1 MSVEVG
7 VAVTERTAG
16 IVWRDVVTL
25 LKLRIG
31 ALITATAVAAALA
44 AGQHDPRTL
53 LVLAVAA
60 LLSSCGASSLNH
72 WLDRDLDAR
81 MARTCER
88 PLPSGRLAPSVAL
101 GLGIGLVLLPITAEG
116 TLGPGATLYLLAGA
130 ATYALVYTA
139 WLKRRTPFSIV
150 WGGAAG
156 SFAALAGWQTASSTF
171 RPAPIILA
179 GVLFLWTP
187 SHFWSFAI
195 AREHDYR
202 AGGVPTLV
210 AIAGIRR
217 AGRAVAAG
225 AAGLVVWSI
234 LLGAFLPWPY
244 LVFAVPSGVW
254 FLALALRLGRDPS
267 PARAWSLFKLSG
279 VHLLIVLAGLTAAGL
294 M

>member
-1 MSVEVG
+1 MSS
-7 VAVTERTAG
+7 AVVLTERTAAV
-16 IVWRDVVTL
+16 VWRDVVAL

-44 AGQHDPRTL
+44 AGQHDLRTL
-53 LVLAVAA
+53 LVLAAAA
-60 LLSSCGASSLNH
+60 LCSSSGASSLNH

-81 MARTCER
+81 MTRTCER
-88 PLPSGRLAPSVAL
+88 PLPSGRLTPKVAL
-101 GLGIGLVLLPITAEG
+101 GLGVWLTLLPLAAEG

-156 SFAALAGWQTASSTF
+156 SFAALAGWQTAASTL
-171 RPAPIILA
+171 RPAPLILA

-195 AREHDYR
+195 ARDRDYR
-202 AGGVPTLV
+202 AAGVPTLV
-210 AIAGIRR
+210 AVVGVDR
-217 AGRAVAAG
+217 AGRALAAS
-225 AAGLVVWSI
+225 AVGLVAWSL

-244 LVFAVPSGVW
+244 LVCALPSGAW
-254 FLALALRLGRDPS
+254 FLALALRLARDPS
-267 PARAWSLFKLSG
+267 PGRAWSLFKLSG
-279 VHLLIVLAGLTAAGL
+279 AHLLVVLAGLTAAGL
-294 M
+294 I

>member
-1 MSVEVG
+1 MSSLVAVGERATG
-7 VAVTERTAG
+7 VA
-16 IVWRDVVTL
+16 WRDVVTL

-31 ALITATAVAAALA
+31 TLITATAVAAALA
-44 AGQHDPRTL
+44 AGQQNVRTL
-53 LVLAVAA
+53 LVLAAAA

-81 MARTCER
+81 MPRTCER

-101 GLGIGLVLLPITAEG
+101 GLGVGLVLIPLAAEQI
-116 TLGPGATLYLLAGA
+116 LGPGATLYLLAGA

-156 SFAALAGWQTASSTF
+156 SFAALAGWQTAASTF
-171 RPAPIILA
+171 RPAPIVLA

-195 AREHDYR
+195 ARERDYR

-210 AIAGIRR
+210 AIAGVER
-217 AGRAVAAG
+217 AGRAVAASS
-225 AAGLVVWSI
+225 AGLVVWSI

-244 LVFAVPSGVW
+244 LAFAAPSGVW
-254 FLALALRLGRDPS
+254 FLMLALQLGRDPA
-267 PARAWSLFKLSG
+267 PARAWRLFKLSG
-279 VHLLIVLAGLTAAGL
+279 VHLLVVLAGLTAAGL
-294 M
+294 T

>member
-1 MSVEVG
+1 MSSLVAVGERATG
-7 VAVTERTAG
+7 VA
-16 IVWRDVVTL
+16 WRDVVTL

-31 ALITATAVAAALA
+31 TLITATAVAAALA
-44 AGQHDPRTL
+44 AGQQNVRTL
-53 LVLAVAA
+53 LVLAAAA

-81 MARTCER
+81 MTRTCER

-101 GLGIGLVLLPITAEG
+101 GLGVGLVLIPLAAEQI
-116 TLGPGATLYLLAGA
+116 LGPGATLYLLAGA

-156 SFAALAGWQTASSTF
+156 SFAALAGWQTAASTF
-171 RPAPIILA
+171 RPAPIVLA

-195 AREHDYR
+195 ARERDYR

-210 AIAGIRR
+210 AIAGVER
-217 AGRAVAAG
+217 AGRAVAASS
-225 AAGLVVWSI
+225 AGLVVWSI

-244 LVFAVPSGVW
+244 LAFAAPSGVW
-254 FLALALRLGRDPS
+254 FLMLALQLGRDAS
-267 PARAWSLFKLSG
+267 PARAWRLFKLSG
-279 VHLLIVLAGLTAAGL
+279 VHLLVVLAGLTAAVL
-294 M
+294 T

>member
-1 MSVEVG
+1 MSSA

-16 IVWRDVVTL
+16 VVWRDVITL

-44 AGQHDPRTL
+44 AGQHNPRTL
-53 LVLAVAA
+53 LVLAAAA
-60 LLSSCGASSLNH
+60 LASSCGASSLNH

-81 MARTCER
+81 MARTCDR
-88 PLPSGRLAPSVAL
+88 PLPGGRLAPSLAL
-101 GLGIGLVLLPITAEG
+101 GLGLGLTLMPLIAEQI
-116 TLGPGATLYLLAGA
+116 LGPGATLYLFAGA

-156 SFAALAGWQTASSTF
+156 SFAALAGWQTAASTF
-171 RPAPIILA
+171 RPAPLILA

-195 AREHDYR
+195 ARERDYR

-210 AIAGIRR
+210 AV
-217 AGRAVAAG
+217 AGRERAARVVAAS
-225 AAGLVVWSI
+225 AVGLVTWSI

-244 LVFAVPSGVW
+244 LVFAAPSGVW
-254 FLALALRLGRDPS
+254 FLKRALQLSRDPS
-267 PARAWSLFKLSG
+267 ADRAWSVFKLSG
-279 VHLLIVLAGLTAAGL
+279 VHLLVVLAGLTAAGL
-294 M
+294 I